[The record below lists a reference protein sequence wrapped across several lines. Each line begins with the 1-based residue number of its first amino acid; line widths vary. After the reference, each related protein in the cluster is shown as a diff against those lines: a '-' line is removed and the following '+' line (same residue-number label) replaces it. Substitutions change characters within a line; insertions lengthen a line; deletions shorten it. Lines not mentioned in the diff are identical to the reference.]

1 MHLVY
6 LAIKNVPPP
15 AVLPPS
21 LIPASKQAPK
31 SSILPGLFKMNN
43 SNVTFFN
50 VF

>member
-31 SSILPGLFKMNN
+31 SSILPGLFTINN
-43 SNVTFFN
+43 NTITF
-50 VF
+50 